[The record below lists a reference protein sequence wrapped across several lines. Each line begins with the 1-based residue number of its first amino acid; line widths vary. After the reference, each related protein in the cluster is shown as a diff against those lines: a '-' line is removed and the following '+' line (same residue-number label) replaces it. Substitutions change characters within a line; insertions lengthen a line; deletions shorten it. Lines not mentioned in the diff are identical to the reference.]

1 MTRDTTLST
10 LTDLFFVSMAHD
22 KPDCLQ
28 NKRDGRFQ
36 PLSSSELRRRVQ
48 SLAVGLGEL
57 GVKRGDRVA
66 LMAENG
72 LHWPTV
78 DFAALCTGSVMVP
91 IYPTLLPDDPDQ
103 TLYIT
108 NDCGAKVLFVEGR
121 ERLDVLLQRRA
132 ELASVEH
139 LVLIEEGAQP
149 GDGFS
154 TLDDLLSRDPGDDQ
168 AFEAAARQA
177 KPDDLATFIY
187 TSGTTNNPKGVML
200 THGNITSNVVDGLRC
215 IDLTPGHVALSF
227 LPLSHSFERT
237 VDYMYFFRGVSIAY
251 AESILEV
258 GRNMQEVRPHYFV
271 SVPRVYEKVQAKI
284 FDGVAQGPALRR
296 KIFGWAVKV
305 GANTLPHRLAQT
317 TPSGLDGLKLKI
329 ADKLVF
335 GKIRERLGNR
345 LEFAISGGAP
355 LGKELAEFFWG
366 AGIPIFEGYGLT
378 ETSPV
383 LTVNTPDHVR
393 MGTVGPA
400 IPNVELRIAEDGEI
414 LARGPNIMRGYFNN
428 EAATAEAIQ
437 NGWFHTGDI
446 GVIDA
451 DGFLTITDR
460 KKELIVNAYG
470 KNVPPAKVEEA
481 LKSSRFIGQAVA
493 LGDKRK
499 FIAALLVPNFDALR
513 SWATS
518 QGLSGS
524 DAQLI
529 EQNAV
534 RELFAREVEGA
545 NERLAHYEEV
555 RTWTLLPE
563 EFSIEG
569 GELTPT
575 QKVKRRIVNTK
586 YADVIDTMYSEADRR
601 RG

>member
-1 MTRDTTLST
+1 MTAEWGAGKEFRDRTR
-10 LTDLFFVSMAHD
+10 
-22 KPDCLQ
+22 Q
-28 NKRDGRFQ
+28 IR
-36 PLSSSELRRRVQ
+36 
-48 SLAVGLGEL
+48 
-57 GVKRGDRVA
+57 
-66 LMAENG
+66 
-72 LHWPTV
+72 
-78 DFAALCTGSVMVP
+78 
-91 IYPTLLPDDPDQ
+91 
-103 TLYIT
+103 
-108 NDCGAKVLFVEGR
+108 
-121 ERLDVLLQRRA
+121 
-132 ELASVEH
+132 
-139 LVLIEEGAQP
+139 P
-149 GDGFS
+149 G
-154 TLDDLLSRDPGDDQ
+154 
-168 AFEAAARQA
+168 
-177 KPDDLATFIY
+177 DLATIIY
-187 TSGTTNNPKGVML
+187 TSGTTGEPKGVML
-200 THGNITSNVVDGLRC
+200 THANLVSNMKAGAEVLQLSQDDVS
-215 IDLTPGHVALSF
+215 LSF
-227 LPLSHSFERT
+227 LPLSHGFERMVAYIYLYAGLT
-237 VDYMYFFRGVSIAY
+237 VAF
-251 AESILEV
+251 AESFDTI
-258 GRNMQEVRPHYFV
+258 GRDIAAVRPTLMTG
-271 SVPRVYEKVQAKI
+271 VPRVFEKLHARIMDKGLAEPGVKGKIFRWAIGAGEARGRAELRGRSAGLIVGFQAALADRLVFAKI
-284 FDGVAQGPALRR
+284 RQNLGDRIRYLV
-296 KIFGWAVKV
+296 
-305 GANTLPHRLAQT
+305 
-317 TPSGLDGLKLKI
+317 SG
-329 ADKLVF
+329 
-335 GKIRERLGNR
+335 
-345 LEFAISGGAP
+345 SAP
-355 LGKELAEFFWG
+355 LSASIAEFFQG
-366 AGIPIFEGYGLT
+366 VGLPIIEGYGLT
-378 ETSPV
+378 ETAPI
-383 LTVNTPDHVR
+383 LTVNPPGAPRV
-393 MGTVGPA
+393 GTVGRA
-400 IPNVELRIAEDGEI
+400 IPGVELRIAEDGEI